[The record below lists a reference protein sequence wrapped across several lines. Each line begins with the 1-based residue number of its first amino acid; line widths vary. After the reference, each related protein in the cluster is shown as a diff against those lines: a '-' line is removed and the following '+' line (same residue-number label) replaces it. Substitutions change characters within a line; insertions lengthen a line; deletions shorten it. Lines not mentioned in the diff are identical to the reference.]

1 MNRTVIHGLI
11 AIAIGALAGM
21 IVGGVIESLVHTV
34 QHAWTSVLQGGVPAG
49 LTDSDVMAA
58 IVDAG
63 SSGHLIAGA
72 LGGFVGFVGSTIR
85 DAYRAAYRDA
95 VARDD
100 WGRVVVGGLVLAVV
114 IGAGVFSVGDLAL
127 ITAIGGFAAGTGVGA
142 VTADI

>member
-1 MNRTVIHGLI
+1 MNRTVIYGLI

-34 QHAWTSVLQGGVPAG
+34 QHAWTTVLHGGVPAG

-58 IVDAG
+58 IVDGG

-114 IGAGVFSVGDLAL
+114 IGAGVFSVGDLGL